1 MDFYPNKASV
11 HPVDGPTGWRI
22 RGHEFIWGRKTY
34 VMGIL
39 NVTPDSFSDGGE
51 FASIVAAVNQAQTLA
66 NAGVDILDV
75 GGQSTRPGAE
85 EICRESELERV
96 IPVINAIRQEL
107 NTPISIDTT
116 RAEVAQSA
124 LNAGADLINDV
135 SGGKDDPQIFE
146 VAARSNVPIVLM
158 HRRGTPQTMQS
169 LTDYGDLIGELLAF
183 FQAQI
188 TTAMNLGI
196 PQHHIV
202 VDPGIGFAKTTTQ
215 NIHLLQNLR
224 QFQTLGCPILIGTSR
239 KRFIGEILNQPNP
252 KARIWGTAATCCYAI
267 AQGVDLVRVHDGLEM
282 VQTCRMADRLWRQ
295 SS

>member
-1 MDFYPNKASV
+1 
-11 HPVDGPTGWRI
+11 
-22 RGHEFIWGRKTY
+22 
-34 VMGIL
+34 MGIL

-51 FASIVAAVNQAQTLA
+51 FASIAAAVNQAQTLA
-66 NAGVDILDV
+66 TAGVDILDV

-85 EICRESELERV
+85 EISRESELERV

-116 RAEVAQSA
+116 RAEVAQAA

-135 SGGKDDPQIFE
+135 SGGKDDPQILE

-158 HRRGTPQTMQS
+158 HRRGTPQTMQT

-196 PQHHIV
+196 PRHHIV
-202 VDPGIGFAKTTTQ
+202 IDPGIGFAKTTTQ
-215 NIHLLQNLR
+215 NIRLLQNLR